1 MTELSAGL
9 PSPEQVI
16 ELLSAEFARA
26 GFEIEDVAIDIGTR
40 PPRIRLIA
48 DGDRP
53 LNLDAVAELSRLAS
67 ERLDAVD
74 TGDTAYELEV
84 SSPGV
89 DRPLTSEKHFR
100 RAHARKVEME
110 LVDGTTLIGRLGA
123 TADGAADLLIRAG
136 SGWKIRRVALA
147 DISKAIVQVEFSPP
161 SAKELERLGG
171 TGTEDGT

>member
-1 MTELSAGL
+1 L

-161 SAKELERLGG
+161 SAKELEHLGG